1 MHCACLCVWET
12 EGERVLAKLCHVKT
26 CNSGGV
32 WVWVSLISFCP
43 PGRYNIRTEPRENKT
58 YFLVLEING
67 VNAQDAG
74 NYKVTAKNALGESN
88 ATIRLNFDS
97 ECLLAFYD
105 LAFG

>member
-1 MHCACLCVWET
+1 MCACVCGPARFGGCVYE
-12 EGERVLAKLCHVKT
+12 LFF
-26 CNSGGV
+26 
-32 WVWVSLISFCP
+32 ISFCS
-43 PGRYNIRTEPRENKT
+43 PGRYNIRTEPRDNKT

-97 ECLLAFYD
+97 EYLLAFCCVAYKKGSLCLKD
-105 LAFG
+105 F